1 MDKIELVRKI
11 DLFAQLT
18 DVDRG
23 LISAATHQRSVATG
37 DVVCRE
43 GEQGRT
49 FYAVG
54 KGSLAVRRG
63 NPEREVAVLRAG
75 EYFGEMSL
83 LTGEPRTATVVAL
96 EPSQVLEFSRP
107 VFMDLFASNVEIA
120 RTISEAVS
128 ARQIALRQFAG
139 AASRVEAPNDI
150 FGRIKKVFG
159 F

>member
-1 MDKIELVRKI
+1 MDKIELVNKI
-11 DLFAQLT
+11 DLFATLS
-18 DVDRG
+18 DVDRA
-23 LISAATHQRSVATG
+23 LISTGAHQRSLATG

-63 NPEREVAVLRAG
+63 TPERDVTVLRAG

-83 LTGEPRTATVVAL
+83 LTGEPRTATIVAL
-96 EPSQVLEFSRP
+96 EPTQVLEFSRP
-107 VFMDLFASNVEIA
+107 VFMDLFARNVEIA
-120 RTISEAVS
+120 RVISEAVS
-128 ARQIALRQFAG
+128 TRQIALQKFAG
-139 AASRVEAPNDI
+139 AVAQPEAPSDI
-150 FGRIKKVFG
+150 FGRIRHIFG

>member
-1 MDKIELVRKI
+1 MDKIELVNKI
-11 DLFAQLT
+11 DLFSALS
-18 DVDRG
+18 DVDRA
-23 LISAATHQRSVATG
+23 LISTGALQRSLAAG

-43 GEQGRT
+43 NEQGRT

-96 EPSQVLEFSRP
+96 EPTQVLEFSRP
-107 VFMDLFASNVEIA
+107 VFMDLFARNVGIA
-120 RTISEAVS
+120 RDISSAVS
-128 ARQIALRQFAG
+128 VRQIALRKFAG
-139 AASRVEAPNDI
+139 AVQVTEEPSDI
-150 FGRIKKVFG
+150 FKRIRNIFG